1 MSPRKALCG
10 RKALRGL
17 VRKYNTVFF
26 IWQIKSYNDFLTFLG
41 LVVGEFEKTFLCH
54 GNSCPPISCLGEFFY
69 KNTFLHRAYKECN
82 RDCVSIFRGEKRNI
96 FCSSDIL
103 EFADSAVVR
112 GDHKFFAEM
121 PCGERAG

>member
-1 MSPRKALCG
+1 MSPRKALC
-10 RKALRGL
+10 GL

-103 EFADSAVVR
+103 RPSPQKMATPMDFLGVLIFLIE
-112 GDHKFFAEM
+112 
-121 PCGERAG
+121 